1 MNDIIECNRNLRI
14 QYIASSKMVVFWRVT
29 DVKSKIKNVL
39 LI

>member
-1 MNDIIECNRNLRI
+1 MIDCIRNLRI
-14 QYIASSKMVVFWRVT
+14 QYIVLSKMVGFWRVT